1 MSTFNKIIDFARYIR
16 YKRKHHINLT
26 EQEKEDADFLLSC
39 VFSTIS
45 LIGSIIA
52 LILTFL

>member
-1 MSTFNKIIDFARYIR
+1 MSTLNKIIDFARHIR
-16 YKRKHHINLT
+16 YKKKHHINLT
-26 EQEKEDADFLLSC
+26 EQEKDDADFLLSC

-45 LIGSIIA
+45 LIGSIIV